1 MHRFIDHTAELELE
15 LEAATR
21 EGVLVEAAAALGEL
35 LGPQPAAAPPARRQ
49 LRVTGTDDA
58 TLLAAWL
65 DELVFLAETEGFVP
79 TGVDEITVGD
89 GEAQAVVSGRRGS
102 PPHLVKGV
110 TYNNLDLSR
119 HGRRW
124 RGRVVLDV

>member
-1 MHRFIDHTAELELE
+1 
-15 LEAATR
+15 
-21 EGVLVEAAAALGEL
+21 
-35 LGPQPAAAPPARRQ
+35 
-49 LRVTGTDDA
+49 
-58 TLLAAWL
+58 
-65 DELVFLAETEGFVP
+65 VFLAETEGFVP